1 MGITVTWN
9 GLFKWLNLI
18 PGSIGSNVIVI
29 GKKKEISSI
38 S

>member
-1 MGITVTWN
+1 MTVTWN

-18 PGSIGSNVIVI
+18 PARIGSNIIVI
-29 GKKKEISSI
+29 GKKENVSSI